1 VSIDRVLRA
10 CKTSAVAAL
19 ILLPLGCS
27 KPPPSAPPPPDVS
40 VAVVV
45 QKTVKDWDEYT
56 GRLQA
61 IENVEVRPRV
71 SGYIDKIEFT
81 QGKLV
86 KEGDLLV
93 RIDPRPYQ
101 AKVDSAMAELRRAK
115 VGQELAGKELARVEK
130 LKATGAVST
139 EEVDERSSGLSQAE
153 ANVGVAEAALD
164 SAALDLSF
172 TQVKSP
178 INGRVSRAEVT
189 RGNLVSGG
197 FNGGTLLTSVVSIDP
212 IYVEFESDEN
222 AYLRYAKLVRSG
234 ALESPREIQT
244 PIEVGLANEDG
255 YPHPGMLTFVD
266 NQLNPQTGT
275 VRARAVLENKSNYF
289 TPGLFVRVRVL
300 VSASQLSILVDDR
313 AISSDQAQKYVLVL
327 GAENKTEYRAV
338 KLGPIIDGLR
348 VVRAGLKP
356 GEQIL
361 VDGLQR
367 VHPGMPVNPK
377 VVEMGSRPAGEI
389 AAAPA
394 ADDAN

>member
-1 VSIDRVLRA
+1 
-10 CKTSAVAAL
+10 
-19 ILLPLGCS
+19 
-27 KPPPSAPPPPDVS
+27 
-40 VAVVV
+40 
-45 QKTVKDWDEYT
+45 
-56 GRLQA
+56 
-61 IENVEVRPRV
+61 
-71 SGYIDKIEFT
+71 
-81 QGKLV
+81 
-86 KEGDLLV
+86 
-93 RIDPRPYQ
+93 
-101 AKVDSAMAELRRAK
+101 
-115 VGQELAGKELARVEK
+115 
-130 LKATGAVST
+130 
-139 EEVDERSSGLSQAE
+139 
-153 ANVGVAEAALD
+153 
-164 SAALDLSF
+164 LSF

-178 INGRVSRAEVT
+178 IDGRVSRAEVT

-212 IYVEFESDEN
+212 MYVEFESDEN

-244 PIEVGLANEDG
+244 PIEVGLANEEG

-275 VRARAVLENKSNYF
+275 VRARAVIENKSNYF
-289 TPGLFVRVRVL
+289 TPGLFVRVHVL

-313 AISSDQAQKYVLVL
+313 AISSDQSAEVRA
-327 GAENKTEYRAV
+327 GARRRKDKTEYRAV

-367 VHPGMPVNPK
+367 VHPGMQVNPK

>member
-1 VSIDRVLRA
+1 MHVAIDSLLRFA
-10 CKTSAVAAL
+10 KAGAAAL
-19 ILLPLGCS
+19 LLLLPVACS
-27 KPPPSAPPPPDVS
+27 KPAPTAPPPPEVS
-40 VAVVV
+40 VAAVV
-45 QKTVKDWDEYT
+45 QKSVKDWDEYT
-56 GRLQA
+56 GRMQA

-86 KEGDLLV
+86 KEGELLV

-101 AKVDSAMAELRRAK
+101 AIVDSAAAQLRRAK

-139 EEVDERSSGLSQAE
+139 EEVDERTSGLSQAE
-153 ANVGVAEAALD
+153 ANVAVAKAALD
-164 SAALDLSF
+164 AAQLDLSF

-178 INGRVSRAEVT
+178 IDGRVSRAEVT

-197 FNGGTLLTSVVSIDP
+197 ANGGTLLTSVVSIDP
-212 IYVEFESDEN
+212 MYVEFESDEN

-244 PIEVGLANEDG
+244 PIEVGLANEEG
-255 YPHPGMLTFVD
+255 FPHPGMLTFVD

-275 VRARAVLENKSNYF
+275 VRARAVIENKSNFF
-289 TPGLFVRVRVL
+289 TPGLFVRVHVL
-300 VSASQLSILVDDR
+300 VSAGQQSILIEDR
-313 AISSDQAQKYVLVL
+313 AISSDQSQKYVLVL
-327 GAENKTEYRAV
+327 DADRKAQYRPV

-348 VVRAGLKP
+348 VVRSGLKA

-367 VHPGMPVNPK
+367 VRPGMQVNPK
-377 VVEMGSRPAGEI
+377 VVVMGATP

-394 ADDAN
+394 AADAS